1 MCRRLLASTFAAIAN
16 AAALLDI
23 TQHLALV
30 RATELR
36 TVTAIPLRDVD
47 DRWFAAW
54 RLRLCLRWVSMPP
67 AERKSPV
74 AALTTDDRRGRT
86 TASSVCSSCT
96 PSVSPWAAPTWWWPT
111 GTAATTRSRIPFPW
125 KRDWTLLAGR

>member
-1 MCRRLLASTFAAIAN
+1 MVGANGQGPLVCRRLLAPTFAAIAN

-23 TQHLALV
+23 TQHFALV
-30 RATELR
+30 CATELR

-86 TASSVCSSCT
+86 TASSVCLVLSCLINLI
-96 PSVSPWAAPTWWWPT
+96 TW
-111 GTAATTRSRIPFPW
+111 I
-125 KRDWTLLAGR
+125 